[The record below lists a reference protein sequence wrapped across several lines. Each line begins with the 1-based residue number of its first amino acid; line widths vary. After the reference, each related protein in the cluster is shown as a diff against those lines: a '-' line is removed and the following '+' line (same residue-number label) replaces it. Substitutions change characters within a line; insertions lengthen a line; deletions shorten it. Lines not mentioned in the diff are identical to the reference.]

1 LGKDGGWY
9 HPDYRFFG
17 RQDRNRR
24 FMMAPR
30 SNFIADIAQM
40 ANGAASAFGGMREEV
55 DNLIRQRMERSLNA
69 RGLVTRE
76 EYDALRTR
84 HEAQAAQA
92 FLDTVQV
99 LACDGVHLFTRLFG
113 LIRKRQQLANIV
125 QTETQLPAVTDKD
138 QPRGLIF

>member
-1 LGKDGGWY
+1 MISQNLND
-9 HPDYRFFG
+9 PAF
-17 RQDRNRR
+17 RN
-24 FMMAPR
+24 FPATT
-30 SNFIADIAQM
+30 IADH
-40 ANGAASAFGGMREEV
+40 
-55 DNLIRQRMERSLNA
+55 
-69 RGLVTRE
+69 
-76 EYDALRTR
+76 ALQFPFHR
-84 HEAQAAQA
+84 AQAAQA